1 MLFVLLPS
9 LQFTDDISSKHTH
22 LFQIRGKDTTF
33 LSQISGNSVKVCCK
47 SGATRHII
55 VVVPQRCVTFIFLY
69 GLPPKP
75 RAAIVWSLIIN
86 LPARKSYHT
95 WWYSLCLEIA
105 ITRQL
110 VSKTIFI
117 TIRYEILWS
126 SEITQST
133 NSAYYP
139 FLRLSSKKLIN
150 SSEILE
156 ISPLS

>member
-1 MLFVLLPS
+1 MHYSYAFVAN
-9 LQFTDDISSKHTH
+9 QWQKKVVFVANQGQQGISFKKVAH
-22 LFQIRGKDTTF
+22 QI
-33 LSQISGNSVKVCCK
+33 
-47 SGATRHII
+47 
-55 VVVPQRCVTFIFLY
+55 RCVTFIFLY

-86 LPARKSYHT
+86 LPARKSCHT

-105 ITRQL
+105 RTRQL